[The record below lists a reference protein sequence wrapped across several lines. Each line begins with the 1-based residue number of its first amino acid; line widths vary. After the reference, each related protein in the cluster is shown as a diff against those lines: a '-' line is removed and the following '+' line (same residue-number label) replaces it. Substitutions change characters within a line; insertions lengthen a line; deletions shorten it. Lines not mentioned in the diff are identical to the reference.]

1 VPRSGPCSRA
11 ASVVAASFLKVTCA
25 FPRLAAEGGREG
37 ADPLLRL
44 LADRALEAHGK
55 QPSAPR
61 ATGMGTG
68 GERLLGR
75 NSFVVPTRPHSLPQT
90 TVCASRWGNC
100 WRQSNTSDFSLI
112 PIMCTQNTRS
122 SLSFGASQS
131 CIVHHHHLCF
141 KYMTQ
146 LKY

>member
-1 VPRSGPCSRA
+1 LLPSRLHGRCLLPQGHVRLPA
-11 ASVVAASFLKVTCA
+11 ACG
-25 FPRLAAEGGREG
+25 GGRQG
-37 ADPLLRL
+37 GGGSPAPPPGRQSS
-44 LADRALEAHGK
+44 RGPREATVGTTRYRDGHG
-55 QPSAPR
+55 R
-61 ATGMGTG
+61 GTATGKEFFCGSNSPSLVTSNH
-68 GERLLGR
+68 RLR
-75 NSFVVPTRPHSLPQT
+75 IQ
-90 TVCASRWGNC
+90 RWGNC